1 MLGNAKAIETALGEP
16 RLPTKWS
23 GFRISIRWVIFTSL
37 MLVSVLPILGLY
49 KWMERSA
56 IQKEIAYV
64 DENHLIIANNLA
76 AAMER
81 YANDV
86 ASVFELTISNL
97 EVFGELALSET
108 LDVFDLS
115 FVTVVDANDT
125 ILNEVRAVGTTASP
139 RLSFEQMAG
148 LRAQA
153 AIDPGQTVFSGVLQ
167 FDGAPHLFLARSQSD
182 GRLAFAALKLRYL
195 VELQKSIEFGIL
207 GHSMIVDQNGLVIAH
222 PNPEWQ
228 ATSKDASGLSVV
240 RQMMSGKTGV
250 ALFYSPP
257 MQAEMISGFT
267 FVVRTGWGVMVP
279 QPMSELV
286 ARAKVSQST
295 ALAIVFFEVCLLV
308 LLSWWLSRLI
318 STPIQHFVTMA
329 EAVSG
334 GDLAARVD
342 VSDAKVVISEAQLLG
357 ASFNKVIS
365 DLQADRS
372 QMTNA
377 LDAALKGERAK
388 SQFLTVMSHEVRT
401 PMHGLMGVLEL
412 IEGGTTDDDQRYLLT
427 VGQKAANDMVR
438 LLDDALLFAKLEANA
453 QKSEVSKFNLADVV
467 KSAIEL
473 FHPLASQKGLS
484 LTSTVSDQMLR
495 GDPQSISQI
504 LLNLVGN
511 AVKFTTEGK
520 IHIAA
525 ELGSDGFGADRLI
538 LSVSDSGIGIAKGA
552 QATIF
557 EDFYQVDSELSRTNK
572 GSGLGL
578 AISWRLARL
587 MKGEISLTSEPSIG
601 SCFQLSIPVCVVE
614 V

>member
-1 MLGNAKAIETALGEP
+1 MAG
-16 RLPTKWS
+16 
-23 GFRISIRWVIFTSL
+23 
-37 MLVSVLPILGLY
+37 
-49 KWMERSA
+49 
-56 IQKEIAYV
+56 
-64 DENHLIIANNLA
+64 
-76 AAMER
+76 
-81 YANDV
+81 
-86 ASVFELTISNL
+86 
-97 EVFGELALSET
+97 
-108 LDVFDLS
+108 DLKRRQ
-115 FVTVVDANDT
+115 
-125 ILNEVRAVGTTASP
+125 RAVSRQTDDVRRNGRRDVLFSADASRHDIWVHLCCAH
-139 RLSFEQMAG
+139 RLG
-148 LRAQA
+148 R
-153 AIDPGQTVFSGVLQ
+153 
-167 FDGAPHLFLARSQSD
+167 DGAPTHERTDGAGQSLPEHRIGDCLFRNLPA
-182 GRLAFAALKLRYL
+182 RLAKLVVVAPYL
-195 VELQKSIEFGIL
+195 
-207 GHSMIVDQNGLVIAH
+207 
-222 PNPEWQ
+222 
-228 ATSKDASGLSVV
+228 
-240 RQMMSGKTGV
+240 
-250 ALFYSPP
+250 
-257 MQAEMISGFT
+257 
-267 FVVRTGWGVMVP
+267 
-279 QPMSELV
+279 
-286 ARAKVSQST
+286 
-295 ALAIVFFEVCLLV
+295 
-308 LLSWWLSRLI
+308 
-318 STPIQHFVTMA
+318 TPIQHFVTTA

-365 DLQADRS
+365 DLQADRN
-372 QMTNA
+372 QMTKA

-467 KSAIEL
+467 QSVIAL

-504 LLNLVGN
+504 LLNLVGS

-557 EDFYQVDSELSRTNK
+557 EEFYQVDSELSRTNE